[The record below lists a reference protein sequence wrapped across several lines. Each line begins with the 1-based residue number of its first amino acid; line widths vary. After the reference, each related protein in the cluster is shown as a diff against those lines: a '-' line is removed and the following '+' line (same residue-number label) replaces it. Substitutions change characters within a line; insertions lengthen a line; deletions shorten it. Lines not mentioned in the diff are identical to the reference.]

1 MITLLGD
8 EPQKMSLTCV
18 DAFSGAGALALGLHQ
33 AGLNVL
39 LSFDNDPLCIATQ
52 RKNPQYFSAEHKAVH
67 ASIQEMLNG
76 RLLAMLG
83 MARGELALLTGGPP
97 CQGFSIQRIGQDHD
111 DRNHLMLRFVDL
123 IAEAYPKLF
132 LIENVPGLLGKRG
145 KIVLSR
151 AIDLAAGHGYW
162 IHQKALDAA
171 DYNVPQR
178 RRRVFIVGE
187 RIDLGLK
194 RFQFPPSTT
203 TIGSR
208 LTVRDAIGHFPAP
221 PDDGTEHPKIPN
233 HRRDRLS
240 PINIRRLEF
249 LRPGQG
255 RQDLP
260 DYLLAAC
267 HKRDVSEIGHRGVY
281 GRMAWDDVSPTIT
294 ARFDSFTRGK
304 FGHPNQNR
312 TISLRE
318 GALLQTFPED
328 YIFEGN
334 KVDIARQI
342 GNAVPPTLAKSL
354 GIKIRRRLS
363 EET

>member
-1 MITLLGD
+1 
-8 EPQKMSLTCV
+8 MSIACV
-18 DAFSGAGALALGLHQ
+18 DAFSGAGGLALGLQQ

-52 RKNPQYFSAEHKAVH
+52 RKNPQYFSPGHEAIH

-83 MARGELALLTGGPP
+83 ILRGELALLAGGPP
-97 CQGFSIQRIGQDHD
+97 CQGFSVQRIGEDHD
-111 DRNHLMLRFVDL
+111 ARNHLTLLFIDL
-123 IAEAYPKLF
+123 IAEVYPKLF
-132 LIENVPGLLGKRG
+132 LIENVPGILGKRG

-162 IHQKALDAA
+162 IYLTALDAA

-187 RIDLGLK
+187 RIDLGVK
-194 RFQFPPSTT
+194 RFQFPPSTMT
-203 TIGSR
+203 NGSR
-208 LTVRDAIGHFPAP
+208 LTVRDAIGHLPPP
-221 PDDGTEHPKIPN
+221 PDDATEHPKISN

-240 PINIRRLEF
+240 PTNIKRLES
-249 LRPGQG
+249 LQPGQG
-255 RQDLP
+255 RQSLP
-260 DYLLAAC
+260 DHLLANC
-267 HKRDVSEIGHRGVY
+267 HKRDASEIGHRGVY

-304 FGHPNQNR
+304 FGHPEQNR
-312 TISLRE
+312 TVSLRE

-342 GNAVPPTLAKSL
+342 GNAVPPALAKSL
-354 GIKIRRRLS
+354 GIQIRRRLS
-363 EET
+363 DET

>member
-1 MITLLGD
+1 
-8 EPQKMSLTCV
+8 MSIACV
-18 DAFSGAGALALGLHQ
+18 DAFSGAGGLALGLHQ
-33 AGLNVL
+33 AGITVL

-52 RKNPQYFSAEHKAVH
+52 RKNPQYFSLEHEAIH

-83 MARGELALLTGGPP
+83 MTRGELGLLAGGPP
-97 CQGFSIQRIGQDHD
+97 CQGFSVQRIGEDHD
-111 DRNHLMLRFVDL
+111 ARNHLMLTFVDL
-123 IAEAYPKLF
+123 IAEVYPKLF
-132 LIENVPGLLGKRG
+132 LIENVPGILGKRG
-145 KIVLSR
+145 KIVLAR

-162 IHQKALDAA
+162 IHQNSLDAA
-171 DYNVPQR
+171 DYDTPQR

-187 RIDLGLK
+187 RMDLGSK

-203 TIGSR
+203 TNGSR
-208 LTVRDAIGHFPAP
+208 LTVRDVIGHLPPP
-221 PDDGTEHPKIPN
+221 PDDGSEHSEIPD

-240 PINIRRLEF
+240 PTNIRRLES
-249 LRPGQG
+249 LQPGQG
-255 RQDLP
+255 RQHLP
-260 DYLLAAC
+260 DYLLANC
-267 HKRDVSEIGHRGVY
+267 HKRDASEIGHRGVY

-304 FGHPNQNR
+304 FGHPEQNR

-328 YIFEGN
+328 YIFRGN

-342 GNAVPPTLAKSL
+342 GNAVPPSLAKSL
-354 GIKIRRRLS
+354 GIQIRHHLS
-363 EET
+363 EGT